1 MNPYREKA
9 GRPHR
14 RAVYQTD
21 WQLKKRIQRL
31 FLILFSLLLLHVC
44 AMIALEGMTL
54 QQAVWL
60 TLTTLTTVGYGDFS
74 ASSAAGQLATVI
86 LMYITGITL
95 VTLIFS
101 DYVDYRFYRRE
112 RIRTGRWRWNMINH
126 ILLINAPKYGG
137 TQYYMR
143 LVQQLRANNDYKDT
157 PIQILTTDFSDSIP
171 PELAELGVAHFHGS
185 GTNLHDLSAVNVH
198 EAKHIIILAKDSNDI
213 SSDSDTFDTLHRLS
227 EFNLS
232 SRCIVE
238 CVDDENR
245 SRLAKLG
252 AQSILRPVRTYPE
265 IIIRALIA
273 PGSEKVLEDL
283 FTHENDHPH
292 RYDVQITDMT
302 WSEVVCALIQSN
314 LGTAMAYIDQDSEV
328 ICNPLA
334 TDEIRARAIIVL
346 VKTEDT
352 AAVQDINDA
361 IDRYKQRMKQWNEMK
376 AANKVA

>member
-14 RAVYQTD
+14 RAIYQTD

-31 FLILFSLLLLHVC
+31 FLILFSLLMLHVC
-44 AMIALEGMTL
+44 AMILLEGMTL
-54 QQAVWL
+54 QQATWL

-74 ASSAAGQLATVI
+74 ASTAAGQIATVL
-86 LMYITGITL
+86 LMYVTGITL

-112 RIRTGRWRWNMINH
+112 RIRTGRWRWNLINH

-143 LVQQLRANNDYKDT
+143 LVQQLRANNDYKST

-232 SRCIVE
+232 NRCIVE

-292 RYDVQITDMT
+292 RYEVAITDMT

-314 LGTAMAYIDQDSEV
+314 LGTAMAYIDQDNEV

-334 TDEIRARAIIVL
+334 TDQIEAKAIIVL
-346 VKTEDT
+346 VKTEET
-352 AAVQDINDA
+352 ATEHDVHTA
-361 IDRYKQRMKQWNEMK
+361 IDRYKHRMKQWEAMK
-376 AANKVA
+376 ASNKVI

>member
-1 MNPYREKA
+1 MNPYRDKP

-14 RAVYQTD
+14 RAIYQTD

-31 FLILFSLLLLHVC
+31 FLILFCLLLLHVF
-44 AMIALEGMTL
+44 AMVTLESMSL
-54 QQAVWL
+54 QQAAWL
-60 TLTTLTTVGYGDFS
+60 TLTTITTVGYGDLS
-74 ASSAAGQLATVI
+74 ATTPAGQIATVV

-112 RIRTGRWRWNMINH
+112 RIRTGRWRWNMVNH

-143 LVQQLRANNDYKDT
+143 FVQQLRANSDYKST

-232 SRCIVE
+232 KRCIVE

-292 RYDVQITDMT
+292 RYEVEVTEMN
-302 WSEVVCALIQSN
+302 WSEIVCALIQSN
-314 LGTAMAYIDQDSEV
+314 LGTAMAYIDHENEV
-328 ICNPLA
+328 ICNPIA
-334 TDEIRARAIIVL
+334 TSPINAKAIIVL
-346 VKTEDT
+346 VKTEVT
-352 AAVQDINDA
+352 ATEQDIRDS
-361 IDRYKQRMKQWNEMK
+361 IERYKTRMAQWHAMK
-376 AANKVA
+376 AANSQL

>member
-1 MNPYREKA
+1 MNPYREKP

-14 RAVYQTD
+14 RAIYQTD
-21 WQLKKRIQRL
+21 WQIKKRIKRL
-31 FLILFSLLLLHVC
+31 FIILFCLLALHVS
-44 AMIALEGMTL
+44 AMVTLESMTL
-54 QQAVWL
+54 QQAAWL
-60 TLTTLTTVGYGDFS
+60 TLTTITTVGYGDFS
-74 ASSAAGQLATVI
+74 ASTPAGQFATVL
-86 LMYITGITL
+86 LMYVTGITL

-112 RIRTGRWRWNMINH
+112 RIRTGRWRWNMVNH
-126 ILLINAPKYGG
+126 LLLINSPKYGG
-137 TQYYMR
+137 TQYYIR
-143 LVQQLRANNDYKDT
+143 LVEQLRANSDYKDI
-157 PIQILTTDFSDSIP
+157 PIQILTTNFSESIP
-171 PELAELGVAHFHGS
+171 PALAELGVAHFHGS
-185 GTNLHDLSAVNVH
+185 GTNMHDLSAVNVQ

-232 SRCIVE
+232 NRCIVE

-292 RYDVQITDMT
+292 RYEVQVTDIS
-302 WSEVVCALIQSN
+302 WSEIVCALIQSN
-314 LGTAMAYIDQDSEV
+314 LGTAMAYIDKDNEV
-328 ICNPLA
+328 ICNPPA
-334 TDEIRARAIIVL
+334 TEEVNAKSIIVL
-346 VKTEDT
+346 VKTEAT
-352 AAVQDINDA
+352 ATEKDIQDALDH
-361 IDRYKQRMKQWNEMK
+361 YKERMNQWAAMK
-376 AANKVA
+376 ASSNSK